1 MKKQRFMILLKKA
14 IIRQVKRLERNS
26 ADVSD
31 DVKKDQEGIMK
42 RTIKDSVFTDLFQ
55 DKKYLLQL
63 YKSLHPEDTDV
74 TENDLND
81 ITIKNVL
88 TDNIYNDL
96 GFTVGGKLMILVEAQ
111 SSVWTVNI
119 IVRALMYLVQTWHDY
134 FERKKQ
140 NLYKSKKVQMPIP
153 EVYVIFT
160 GERKT
165 RPSEISL
172 SQEFFGGKECAVDVK
187 VKMIYDGKEGD
198 IINQYVMFTKVC
210 NEQMKKYGRT
220 RKAVM
225 EAIRICKDRN
235 VLSEYLSSKESEVV
249 SIMMV
254 LYDEEEIMR
263 SYVESEVYEATQ
275 KAQYN
280 EKIET
285 AKRMLND
292 GVLPLD
298 KVAEFSNLPLEVI
311 ERLANEL
318 QPV

>member
-1 MKKQRFMILLKKA
+1 MEKNDVEILD
-14 IIRQVKRLERNS
+14 N
-26 ADVSD
+26 
-31 DVKKDQEGIMK
+31 VKKEQEGIMK

-63 YKSLHPEDTDV
+63 YKALHPEDTDV

-96 GFTVGGKLMILVEAQ
+96 GFTVGDKLMILVESQ

-134 FERKKQ
+134 FERTKQ
-140 NLYKSKKVQMPIP
+140 NLYKSKKVKMPMP
-153 EVYVIFT
+153 EIYVIFT

-172 SQEFFGGKECAVDVK
+172 SQEFFGGKDCGIDVK

-198 IINQYVMFTKVC
+198 IINQYVIFTKVC

-220 RKAVM
+220 RKAVL

-249 SIMMV
+249 DIMMV

-263 SYVESEVYEATQ
+263 SYVESERHDAWYDS
-275 KAQYN
+275 
-280 EKIET
+280 KIDT
-285 AKRMLND
+285 ARRMLDD
-292 GVLPLD
+292 GTLSLD
-298 KVAEFSNLPLEVI
+298 KVAEISDLPIEVI
-311 ERLANEL
+311 RELADDL
-318 QPV
+318 QSV